1 MSVLMYNNV
10 NIKKIKFSDRP
21 YKKIKKIKLGDS
33 TIVKSI
39 YYIDIDYDNRPLY
52 VQMPSCKFK
61 SINEDDNMI
70 TFIIDKI
77 VYRDFIKRLENYVV
91 ENVYENS
98 ETWFSGKVFTMSK
111 IIKCFVSSVD
121 HDHGQDH
128 DHVIDDDNCE
138 FSMSFSKYL
147 KIYDQFKTNLSLED
161 INIKQNEELLEVVS
175 IINIRNLQFIDNM
188 FTCNI
193 LLEQMKV
200 YTDTRI
206 VGYSIME
213 SEPSFSISIQNDV
226 SSDSLLMDEY
236 YSGKI

>member
-1 MSVLMYNNV
+1 M
-10 NIKKIKFSDRP
+10 KE
-21 YKKIKKIKLGDS
+21 LGDERIEIEKYNIGGES
-33 TIVKSI
+33 LL
-39 YYIDIDYDNRPLY
+39 DNDLKR
-52 VQMPSCKFK
+52 
-61 SINEDDNMI
+61 
-70 TFIIDKI
+70 
-77 VYRDFIKRLENYVV
+77 IKELS

-121 HDHGQDH
+121 I
-128 DHVIDDDNCE
+128 IDDDNCE
-138 FSMSFSKYL
+138 FTMSFSKYL
-147 KIYDQFKTNLSLED
+147 KIYDQFKTNIALED
-161 INIKQNEELLEVVS
+161 INTNDPLEVVS

-200 YTDTRI
+200 DKDTRI

-213 SEPSFSISIQNDV
+213 SEPSFSISIQGDE

-236 YSGKI
+236 YSSKI